1 MMEMQE
7 HRMMQTF
14 ALSCEHEL
22 GALLHNQD
30 RSAPLPLCPR
40 TRKTHGVMEPEHT
53 ETAQRPQV
61 SLGTAA
67 LQEAGTLRGTVAVD
81 KQCSRSR
88 SGSAGI
94 GCSLHAMLWGPP
106 HLSWLLSSS
115 SQPGLPQLQPC
126 KSPRSSRAPHCC
138 YPPHNCTFA
147 PLQQRNHDIWMMR
160 PQPSCL
166 HSSTVTEVT
175 HSPPKQHVIPKQ
187 GTSPSTQPLRH

>member
-1 MMEMQE
+1 MEMQE

-30 RSAPLPLCPR
+30 RSAPLLLCPR
-40 TRKTHGVMEPEHT
+40 TQKTPGVMEPDHM

-61 SLGTAA
+61 SLGTAL
-67 LQEAGTLRGTVAVD
+67 LQEAGTLRGTVAAD
-81 KQCSRSR
+81 KQCSRSC
-88 SGSAGI
+88 SGSAGM

-138 YPPHNCTFA
+138 HPPQLHLCTSSA
-147 PLQQRNHDIWMMR
+147 NKPRYLDDATTAELLAQQH
-160 PQPSCL
+160 C
-166 HSSTVTEVT
+166 H
-175 HSPPKQHVIPKQ
+175 
-187 GTSPSTQPLRH
+187 